1 VFGESQE
8 VMVMTSTHHTHHT
21 PQQLAAAL
29 ESTSSSARLQIAMAA
44 GSHPEPGDVTVLIRR
59 SGVEPD
65 FFVRD
70 MLVWALLSHPAD
82 LTVPA
87 LLAELGSANPQAR
100 AQSLHALS
108 KIGDPRGWPA
118 VTDEF
123 IESEDDDVARS
134 AWRAAAAL
142 VPENEKD
149 DLARRLAGQL
159 GRGDHTMQLSL
170 SRAYLELGEAG
181 EAVLNEAAEN
191 AEAEAALHAEATLR
205 MIRHPELG
213 FDDAREEA
221 MRVYVMGTG

>member
-1 VFGESQE
+1 
-8 VMVMTSTHHTHHT
+8 MTPTHHT

-29 ESTSSSARLQIAMAA
+29 ESTSPSARLQIAMTA
-44 GSHPEPGDVTVLIRR
+44 GSHPEPGDIAVLIRR

-70 MLVWALLSHPAD
+70 MLAWALLSHPTD

-87 LLAELGSANPQAR
+87 LLAELGSANPQAC

-108 KIGDPRGWPA
+108 KIGDPRGWSA

-123 IESEDDDVARS
+123 IGSADDEVARS
-134 AWRAAAAL
+134 AWRAAVVLA
-142 VPENEKD
+142 PENEKEH
-149 DLARRLAGQL
+149 LARRLAGQL

-181 EAVLNEAAEN
+181 EAVLKEAAES
-191 AEAEAALHAEATLR
+191 AGAEAALHAEATRR
-205 MIRHPELG
+205 MIRDPERG
-213 FDDAREEA
+213 FDAAREEA
-221 MRVYVMGTG
+221 MRVYVMGTR